1 MDPANDEDDDNDDD
15 DDDDDDDI
23 DIGIDLYLISI
34 LRFHCHAINTAQK
47 NTFETV
53 QWKKPRK

>member
-1 MDPANDEDDDNDDD
+1 MEKAVVYSL
-15 DDDDDDDI
+15 
-23 DIGIDLYLISI
+23 GKYKSAVLYLVARAIQNISI
-34 LRFHCHAINTAQK
+34 LRFHCHAINTSQK